1 LGIISYAAYLFH
13 PLINLAELANYLGYQ
28 IHPRRSLTMLA
39 DLAATIVLASAS
51 WRVLEQPVRRW
62 LVAQSEQRDRSVAGV
77 MDKG

>member
-1 LGIISYAAYLFH
+1 
-13 PLINLAELANYLGYQ
+13 
-28 IHPRRSLTMLA
+28 MLA

-62 LVAQSEQRDRSVAGV
+62 LVAQSEQRERSVAGV